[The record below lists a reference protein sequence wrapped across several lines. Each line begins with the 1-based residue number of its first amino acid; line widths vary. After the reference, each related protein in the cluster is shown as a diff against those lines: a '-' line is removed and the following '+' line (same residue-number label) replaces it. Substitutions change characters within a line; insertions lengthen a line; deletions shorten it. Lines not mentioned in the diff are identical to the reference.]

1 MPAEGGLEV
10 KKPTPSSPGRRDG
23 VSSRS
28 AIRRNLDERRV
39 APAMIDETM
48 SAAIRTIRDYTAAR
62 AWAAEILAVFVLFT
76 AGRFGLAVWMF
87 DAALAGAG
95 VVPGGVPAAA
105 AGTAGAGDAGAG
117 PWWVAWL
124 YAYDNLRAYAES
136 AIIVGVGFAFVFEGG
151 IMFLARKRIRLSK
164 EEGREE
170 TRAELQPQ
178 LDAAVATATRAEAA
192 AARSEAA
199 AAQAEAATTQAQ
211 ATAVQAE
218 AAAQA
223 TAQMEAMK
231 AENQLL
237 RERQALRD
245 EEIRFLRK
253 RLAQRENGAGNGNDD

>member
-1 MPAEGGLEV
+1 
-10 KKPTPSSPGRRDG
+10 
-23 VSSRS
+23 
-28 AIRRNLDERRV
+28 
-39 APAMIDETM
+39 MIDETL

-105 AGTAGAGDAGAG
+105 AGAGDAGGG

-136 AIIVGVGFAFVFEGG
+136 AIIVGVGFAFVLEGG

-178 LDAAVATATRAEAA
+178 LDAAVATAT
-192 AARSEAA
+192 
-199 AAQAEAATTQAQ
+199 QAQ
-211 ATAVQAE
+211 ATA
-218 AAAQA
+218 AQA
-223 TAQMEAMK
+223 TAEMQALRE
-231 AENQLL
+231 ENRLL
-237 RERQALRD
+237 REQQTQRD
-245 EEIRFLRK
+245 EEIRQLLERQAARDEETRQLLE
-253 RLAQRENGAGNGNDD
+253 RLAQRANGDSSAA

>member
-1 MPAEGGLEV
+1 MLG
-10 KKPTPSSPGRRDG
+10 
-23 VSSRS
+23 
-28 AIRRNLDERRV
+28 
-39 APAMIDETM
+39 ETM

-62 AWAAEILAVFVLFT
+62 AWAAEILAVFVLCT
-76 AGRFGLAVWMF
+76 AGWFGLAVWMF
-87 DAALAGAG
+87 DATLTGAG
-95 VVPGGVPAAA
+95 VLPGGVPAAA
-105 AGTAGAGDAGAG
+105 AGTAGDAGGG

-151 IMFLARKRIRLSK
+151 IMFLALKRIRLSK

-178 LDAAVATATRAEAA
+178 LDAAVATAARAEAA

-199 AAQAEAATTQAQ
+199 AIQSQ
-211 ATAVQAE
+211 ATAAHAE
-218 AAAQA
+218 AAAAQA
-223 TAQMEAMK
+223 TAQMETMK
-231 AENQLL
+231 AENRLL

-245 EEIRFLRK
+245 EEIRFLRE

>member
-1 MPAEGGLEV
+1 
-10 KKPTPSSPGRRDG
+10 
-23 VSSRS
+23 
-28 AIRRNLDERRV
+28 
-39 APAMIDETM
+39 MIDETM

-62 AWAAEILAVFVLFT
+62 AWAAEILAVFALFT
-76 AGRFGLAVWMF
+76 AGRFGVAVWMF

-105 AGTAGAGDAGAG
+105 AGTAGDAGAG

-124 YAYDNLRAYAES
+124 HAYDNLRAYAES
-136 AIIVGVGFAFVFEGG
+136 AIIVGVGFAFVFEGE

-192 AARSEAA
+192 AAQSEAA
-199 AAQAEAATTQAQ
+199 ATQAQ
-211 ATAVQAE
+211 ATAVQSEA

-245 EEIRFLRK
+245 EEIRFLRE
-253 RLAQRENGAGNGNDD
+253 RLAQRENGAGNGDHD